1 MKFIR
6 TTVVAIAF
14 TFSGLVFAESPA
26 TGDVEKGK
34 EIASGVCAGCHNADG
49 NSTIPIYPILA
60 GQEPG
65 YTAKQL
71 HDFKVVDGE
80 KDDTKRT
87 SEIMAPMVA
96 MLSADDIANVAAYYA
111 QQTPKPGTV
120 SDESLIEDGKKL
132 YQGGNIENEIPAC
145 SSCHSPN
152 GQGIPPH
159 YPRIDGQY
167 PGYTFSQLQAF
178 RQGTRKN
185 DTNEAMQMIVSRM
198 SEREMK
204 AVSEYIATLR

>member
-1 MKFIR
+1 MKLIG
-6 TTVVAIAF
+6 TTIATIAL

-34 EIASGVCAGCHNADG
+34 EIAAGICAGCHNADG
-49 NSTIPIYPILA
+49 NSVIPIYPILA
-60 GQEPG
+60 GQYPG
-65 YTAKQL
+65 YIAKQL
-71 HDFKVVDGE
+71 HDFKAAEGE
-80 KDDTKRT
+80 TAKRDNQ
-87 SEIMAPMVA
+87 IMAPMVA
-96 MLSADDIANVAAYYA
+96 TLSDDDIANLATYYS
-111 QQTPKPGTV
+111 QQKPQAGSV
-120 SDESLIEDGKKL
+120 SDASLVEAGKKL
-132 YQGGNIENEIPAC
+132 YQGGDLEHSIPAC

-167 PGYTFSQLQAF
+167 PAYTLSQLQAF

-185 DTNEAMQMIVSRM
+185 DTNSTMQTIVSRM
-198 SEREMK
+198 SEQEMK